1 MVLYW
6 IFFIVLLSLALFEV
20 LKKNKNISFFTSSL
34 LALLAGFR
42 FYTGYDFTSYE
53 TFFEGA
59 ASFENIVNG
68 NIDAES
74 GYLLLNNLFSNLG
87 LNFYT
92 FVLFFSVL
100 SIGLLQFFLY
110 RHVPY
115 PSLVLVYYFARYFLV
130 RDMGQIR
137 SALACIILL
146 YAIPYIIKQKPVQFI
161 VVVFIASFFHITAW
175 FFVLAYVFNFM
186 WKKIT
191 LSTIFTLLTSSM
203 IIGIIVQVPQLYIWA
218 VPDRYIAY
226 FTNPAYTN
234 GEWIMNPILWMQVFI
249 FLGSFICY
257 KPTNIEEKAQ
267 FETVLKIYFLASLM
281 LIAAGNLGTV
291 GGRISTLF
299 ATTEILIVPYFLM
312 NFTRN
317 KVLNLLF
324 YLGFTMV
331 IFCLIFIISGTYN
344 DYVPYMTI
352 FGF

>member
-6 IFFIVLLSLALFEV
+6 IFFIILLSLALFEV
-20 LKKNKNISFFTSSL
+20 LKKNKNISFVTSSL

-59 ASFENIVNG
+59 ASFGNIVNG

-146 YAIPYIIKQKPVQFI
+146 YAIPYIIKQKPVQFLI
-161 VVVFIASFFHITAW
+161 VVFIASFFHVTAW
-175 FFVLAYVFNFM
+175 FFVLAYIFNLI

-257 KPTNIEEKAQ
+257 KPTSTEEKVR
-267 FETVLKIYFLASLM
+267 FETILKIYFLASLM

-317 KVLNLLF
+317 KLLNLLF
-324 YLGFTMV
+324 YLGFTIV
-331 IFCLIFIISGTYN
+331 IFCLIFIISGAYN